1 MGRIKWERG
10 VKADCYSSAC
20 TGTSQMQF
28 SGIQSPT
35 HAWPHPCMAP
45 PTHDIFFPSAECG
58 EAMVHRHCRDRAPP
72 CKAHI
77 ASGAYVTMS
86 RKKVIKSLDDIDRLG
101 KFLLDKVREEL

>member
-1 MGRIKWERG
+1 MGKRCEGGLLFQRMYRNFTD
-10 VKADCYSSAC
+10 A
-20 TGTSQMQF
+20 
-28 SGIQSPT
+28 IQWHT
-35 HAWPHPCMAP
+35 KPHPCMAP